1 MFKYF
6 CKNKHFRG
14 KQKMQID
21 CVELKVLKQVQNDN
35 WNTETTSAHPNVQ
48 SRHGAIQQKQRSH

>member
-6 CKNKHFRG
+6 CKNKHFRV
-14 KQKMQID
+14 KQKMQI
-21 CVELKVLKQVQNDN
+21 LKQVQNDN